1 MVIDERVVGSATVL
15 TPHGRLTIETF
26 GELKIRVSRL
36 VEDGRIRVVLNL
48 GAVAYVD
55 SMGVAELVR
64 VHVMLDRRG
73 GRLAL
78 SHLHRPV
85 EELLVLT
92 GLREIFFIFPTEA
105 EAVQSCT
112 TRTSISPA
120 DPVGS
125 GT

>member
-1 MVIDERVVGSATVL
+1 MVIDERPVGPATVL

-26 GELKIRVSRL
+26 GELKSQVSRL
-36 VEDGRIRVVLNL
+36 LEDGRIRIVLNL
-48 GAVAYVD
+48 GSVAYVD

-64 VHVMLDRRG
+64 VHVMLDRGG

-78 SHLHRPV
+78 SHLQRPV
-85 EELLVLT
+85 EELLRLT

-105 EAVQSCT
+105 EAVQGCT
-112 TRTSISPA
+112 RRTSISPA
-120 DPVGS
+120 DRAGP

>member
-1 MVIDERVVGSATVL
+1 MVIDERAVGRATVL

-26 GELKIRVSRL
+26 GELKSQVSRL
-36 VEDGRIRVVLNL
+36 VENGRIRIVLNL
-48 GAVAYVD
+48 GAVTYVD

-64 VHVMLDRRG
+64 VHVMLDRGG

-85 EELLVLT
+85 AELLGLT

-105 EAVQSCT
+105 EAVQSYAT
-112 TRTSISPA
+112 P
-120 DPVGS
+120 PE
-125 GT
+125 

>member
-1 MVIDERVVGSATVL
+1 MVIDERAVGRTTVL

-26 GELKIRVSRL
+26 GELKSQVSRL
-36 VEDGRIRVVLNL
+36 VEDGRIHIVLNL

-64 VHVMLDRRG
+64 GHGMLDRGG
-73 GRLAL
+73 GRLVL

-85 EELLVLT
+85 EELLGLT
-92 GLREIFFIFPTEA
+92 GLREIFCIFPTEA
-105 EAVQSCT
+105 EAVQGCT
-112 TRTSISPA
+112 SRTLTSPA
-120 DPVGS
+120 DPAAS